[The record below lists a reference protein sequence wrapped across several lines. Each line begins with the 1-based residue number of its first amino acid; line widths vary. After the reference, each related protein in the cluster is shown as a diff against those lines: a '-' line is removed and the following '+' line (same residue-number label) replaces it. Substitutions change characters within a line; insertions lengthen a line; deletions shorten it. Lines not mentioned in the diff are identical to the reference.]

1 MFLIEDSRIGL
12 APYTHEDDGDMLSC
26 WLDMA
31 TQKGYNCTY
40 EQALEGFKRF
50 EIDLFPF
57 WVTIVDKELDRKV
70 GSLRLGLDEPCP
82 DLAIWIYPQ
91 YRHRG
96 YGARS
101 FALALKYIFCNDLYP
116 EIAAGCFEDNLY
128 SMQII
133 KKLGFVR
140 YPDGDMTEPDCF
152 TGQDRLMQAFRIRK
166 SMKSGKGN

>member
-1 MFLIEDSRIGL
+1 MFLIEDALIGL
-12 APYTHEDDGDMLSC
+12 TPYTHNDDGDMLSC
-26 WLDMA
+26 WLDMD

-40 EQALEGFKRF
+40 EQALEGFRRF
-50 EIDLFPF
+50 EIERFPF

-91 YRHRG
+91 YRNRG

-101 FALALKYIFCNDLYP
+101 FALALKYIFSNLQYP

-128 SMQII
+128 SMRII
-133 KKLGFVR
+133 KKLGFIR
-140 YPDGDMTEPDCF
+140 NPDGDVVESDCF
-152 TGQDRLMQAFRIRK
+152 TGRDRTMQEFRITK
-166 SMKSGKGN
+166 SMR